1 VPAVPEITVSEIKA
15 VLFDIGNVMITWHPE
30 NLFRKVITDAER
42 RQHFLTNVVP
52 MRWHDRHDAGVS
64 FAENRIKPLA
74 DFPEFADEIHAFDN
88 RFDEMLGQPIP
99 ETMAIIEELEAKG
112 VPQYALTNMPQE
124 KAEMVFSK
132 IPAFRHMRDVI
143 VSGVEKIVKPDPRI
157 YDIALQRMGLPA
169 NAVFFT
175 DDNRANID
183 AALAKGFVTHL
194 FDRPESLRPALVRA
208 GIL

>member
-1 VPAVPEITVSEIKA
+1 MSEIKA

-30 NLFRKVITDAER
+30 NLFRKVITDVER

-52 MRWHDRHDAGVS
+52 MTWHDRHDAGVT
-64 FAENRIKPLA
+64 FAENRLKPLA
-74 DFPEFADEIHAFDN
+74 DYPEFADEIHAFDS
-88 RFDEMLGQPIP
+88 RFDEMLGEPIR
-99 ETMAIIEELEAKG
+99 ETMAIIEELQAKG
-112 VPQYALTNMPQE
+112 VPQYALTNMPHE

-143 VSGVEKIVKPDPRI
+143 ISGVEKIVKPDPRI
-157 YDIALQRMGLPA
+157 YEIALKRMGLPA
-169 NAVFFT
+169 DAVFFT

-183 AALAKGFVTHL
+183 AARAMGFVTHL
-194 FDRPESLRPALVRA
+194 FDRPGSLRPALVRA

>member
-1 VPAVPEITVSEIKA
+1 MAEIKA

-30 NLFRKVITDAER
+30 NLFRKIITNTER

-52 MRWHDRHDAGVS
+52 MSWHDRHDAGVT
-64 FAENRIKPLA
+64 FAENRIQALA

-88 RFDEMLGQPIP
+88 RFDEMLGAPIP

-112 VPQYALTNMPQE
+112 IPQYALTNMPQE

-143 VSGVEKIVKPDPRI
+143 ISGVEKIVKPDPRI
-157 YDIALQRMGLPA
+157 YDIALKRMGLPPE
-169 NAVFFT
+169 AVFFT
-175 DDNRANID
+175 DDNRANIE
-183 AALAKGFVTHL
+183 AAEVKGFVTHL
-194 FDRPESLRPALVRA
+194 FDRPDTLRPAMVAA

>member
-1 VPAVPEITVSEIKA
+1 MSEIKA

-30 NLFRKVITDAER
+30 NLFRKVIADAER

-52 MRWHDRHDAGVS
+52 MSWHDKHDAGVT
-64 FAENRIKPLA
+64 FAENRAQRLV

-88 RFDEMLGQPIP
+88 RFDEMLGDPIP

-112 VPQYALTNMPQE
+112 IPQYALTNMPQE

-143 VSGVEKIVKPDPRI
+143 ISGVEKIVKPNPRI
-157 YDIALQRMGLPA
+157 YDIALKRLGLPA
-169 NAVFFT
+169 EAVFFT
-175 DDNRANID
+175 DDNRANIE
-183 AALAKGFVTHL
+183 AAKAMGFVTHL
-194 FDRPESLRPALVRA
+194 FDRPETLRPAMVDA

>member
-1 VPAVPEITVSEIKA
+1 MSEIKA

-30 NLFRKVITDAER
+30 NLFRKIITDVER

-52 MRWHDRHDAGVS
+52 MNWHDRHDAGVS

-88 RFDEMLGQPIP
+88 RFDEMLGEPIV

-143 VSGVEKIVKPDPRI
+143 ISGVEKVVKPDPRI
-157 YDIALQRMGLPA
+157 YDIALKRMGLPA
-169 NAVFFT
+169 EAVFFT

-183 AALAKGFVTHL
+183 AARAMGFVTHL